1 MDICAYRSTSLWS
14 ESNENTGDGPA
25 RKQCNLYVCDGSDSC
40 GIGLLS
46 DPVETEKQVY
56 NCCSVSSATL
66 IETVIT
72 CYNNPTST
80 PTNCNPS
87 SLALPITEKDVYTTY
102 PGVTGYAAVKTTYDT
117 YGRVTEVQSYDFNV
131 ANPTNEKTIA
141 YGSGNPTSQTCTAIG
156 SYIIAR
162 PCTVTLY
169 DSQNGNAVLSQ
180 TWNSYDQYGNLT
192 QTWSLVSGTG
202 ASGNYLSK
210 SYTYLQGVVQTATD
224 VNGEVTMYTPT
235 S

>member
-1 MDICAYRSTSLWS
+1 MFDLVRLGFGVIVRLFRS
-14 ESNENTGDGPA
+14 
-25 RKQCNLYVCDGSDSC
+25 R
-40 GIGLLS
+40 
-46 DPVETEKQVY
+46 ETL
-56 NCCSVSSATL
+56 L
-66 IETVIT
+66 IENLV
-72 CYNNPTST
+72 
-80 PTNCNPS
+80 
-87 SLALPITEKDVYTTY
+87 LRQQLPIFKR
-102 PGVTGYAAVKTTYDT
+102 KH
-117 YGRVTEVQSYDFNV
+117 
-131 ANPTNEKTIA
+131 NPTNDKKIA
-141 YGSGNPTSQTCTAIG
+141 YGIGNPTSQTCTAIG
-156 SYIIAR
+156 SYITAK

-235 S
+235 SCNDMFVTRVVSQ